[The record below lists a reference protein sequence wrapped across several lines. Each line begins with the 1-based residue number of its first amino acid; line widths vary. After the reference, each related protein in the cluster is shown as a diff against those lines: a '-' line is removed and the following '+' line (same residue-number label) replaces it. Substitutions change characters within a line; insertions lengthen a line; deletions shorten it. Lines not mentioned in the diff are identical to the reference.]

1 MRRATVRGFQAPD
14 LSLSEPSGC
23 QAIYVMW
30 AAGEEGETLV
40 RRLLESFQAEVVF
53 AYVSVDVRS
62 GRGEV
67 RFWMYFVN

>member
-1 MRRATVRGFQAPD
+1 
-14 LSLSEPSGC
+14 
-23 QAIYVMW
+23 MW